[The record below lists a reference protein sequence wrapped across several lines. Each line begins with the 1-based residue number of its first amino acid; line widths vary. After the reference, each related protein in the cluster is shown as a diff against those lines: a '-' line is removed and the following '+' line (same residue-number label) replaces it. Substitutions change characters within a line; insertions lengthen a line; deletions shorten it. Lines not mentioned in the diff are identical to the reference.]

1 MNNFSE
7 YSESEQRKGRRRFDS
22 QKNGGSA
29 VLPFGYSAPSED
41 KQAGY
46 QQDRMPNIN
55 RQGEFSNPYAY
66 GAGAGAKPEGLGN
79 YSAGMSKPA
88 SYNVKPQEKQNFSYG
103 EQYNQYSIKPDEGKL
118 DPSSNLNRPEY
129 YPNYS
134 NTYQDEIEKLEAE
147 IKKRELELERS
158 QYSNGKP
165 LNEPEY
171 TPYLNQP
178 NIYAD
183 RQMNE
188 HKKLNYFILNDQINE
203 KLRAKA
209 VIQQEKDRETA
220 IRLEMM
226 KKIKEDEAFEKMEK
240 SRKIREYRE
249 QLEAQNLINANVKQQ
264 DRINQVD
271 YSQYSVK
278 SSNSAVPTPIPASQR
293 SVRSSAKGPS
303 YNPITGVLIDS
314 SNLNYTGAYDMMS
327 RDGSE
332 SVQSSNISD
341 GQRFTRN
348 NPKLVQSFPITGH
361 GAGYEWKPEQEF
373 GVYKV
378 GDKNSANGQRY

>member
-29 VLPFGYSAPSED
+29 VLPFGYSAPVEE

-46 QQDRMPNIN
+46 QQDRIANVN
-55 RQGEFSNPYAY
+55 RQGEFSNPYSY
-66 GAGAGAKPEGLGN
+66 GTGPAAKPEGLGN

-88 SYNVKPQEKQNFSYG
+88 TYNLKPQEKQNFSYG

-118 DPSSNLNRPEY
+118 DPSSNLNQPEY

-147 IKKRELELERS
+147 IKKRELELA
-158 QYSNGKP
+158 QNPYSNVKALG
-165 LNEPEY
+165 NEPEY

-203 KLRAKA
+203 KLKAKA
-209 VIQQEKDRETA
+209 AIQQEKDRETA

-226 KKIKEDEAFEKMEK
+226 KKIKEDEAYEKMEK
-240 SRKIREYRE
+240 TRKIREYRE

-264 DRINQVD
+264 ERLSQVD
-271 YSQYSVK
+271 YSQFSVK
-278 SSNSAVPTPIPASQR
+278 SSNSAVPISQR

-314 SNLNYTGAYDMMS
+314 SNLNYAGTYEQMGK
-327 RDGSE
+327 DGSE
-332 SVQSSNISD
+332 SVQSSNVSD

-348 NPKLVQSFPITGH
+348 NPKLVQSFPITGY
-361 GAGYEWKPEQEF
+361 GAGYEWKPEQDF

-378 GDKNSANGQRY
+378 GDKGSAGNGQRY